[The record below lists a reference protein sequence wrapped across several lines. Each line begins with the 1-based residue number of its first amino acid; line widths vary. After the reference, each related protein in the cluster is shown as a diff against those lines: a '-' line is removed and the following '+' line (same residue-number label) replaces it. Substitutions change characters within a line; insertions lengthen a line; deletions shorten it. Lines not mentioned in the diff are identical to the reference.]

1 MKSMRSLTSIL
12 QTGTVSRTHFQLKPS
27 QARAY
32 TQVFHAP
39 KLSVDPE
46 TSERQALN
54 PERYETCKSGT
65 DDEVAQHK
73 SPYDPSSTTPE
84 SEHRALEDE
93 YRLEGDVTHDPLF
106 ISPANREVSLILD
119 PMVGGAVHNA
129 QSLGS
134 VRGWTNKH
142 RTVLRRTVPFEFRG
156 YEKVVWNMR
165 KKSLQ
170 RYV

>member
-12 QTGTVSRTHFQLKPS
+12 QAGTKSRTHFQLKPS

-32 TQVFHAP
+32 TQAFNTRN
-39 KLSVDPE
+39 LSADPDP
-46 TSERQALN
+46 TSERRALN

-93 YRLEGDVTHDPLF
+93 YKLEGDVSHDPLF
-106 ISPANREVSLILD
+106 VSPANRDFSLILD

-142 RTVLRRTVPFEFRG
+142 RTVLRRTAPFEFRG
-156 YEKVVWNMR
+156 YEKVVWNLR
-165 KKSLQ
+165 KKSAQ
-170 RYV
+170 R